1 MNPNFSRR
9 SALFGGALALGAPLL
24 NGRAAIAQEPGTSN
38 VVLPTFYDR
47 MVGDL
52 RVTVLLDGF
61 FDLGRPLI
69 TNATAEQID
78 AGMADAYLST
88 GDQIRLPISVHLV
101 HDADGITMID
111 AGSGSAFGPTAG
123 RVAAALGTMGI
134 GTEEIT
140 RIVLTHMHPDHIGGL
155 LSADGIAV
163 FGAAS
168 LHVHEADLRFWT
180 DEAIAASVP
189 DESKPFFALA
199 RAVSAAYG
207 ERLAPFA
214 GSVDLGGGLS
224 TVEAFGHTPGHSA
237 VRVSDG
243 TDQLLILGD
252 AAAVAAIQFAQPDA
266 GIAFDADGAQA
277 AVTRRAIF
285 DMVSADRIA
294 VAATHLPFPGVGH
307 VEKTDSAYAW
317 VPEHWQV
324 M

>member
-1 MNPNFSRR
+1 MNPIFSRR
-9 SALFGGALALGAPLL
+9 AALFGGALTLSAPFLDA
-24 NGRAAIAQEPGTSN
+24 RFAIAQDAEAPK

-52 RVTVLLDGF
+52 RVTALLDGF

-69 TNATAEQID
+69 TNASAEQID
-78 AGMADAYLST
+78 AGMTNTYLGVS
-88 GDQIRLPISVHLV
+88 DQIRLPISIHLI
-101 HDADGITMID
+101 HGPDGITMID

-123 RVAAALGTMGI
+123 RVAAALNAMGI
-134 GTEEIT
+134 STDDVA

-155 LSADGIAV
+155 LSADGTAV
-163 FGAAS
+163 FGSAS
-168 LHVHEADLRFWT
+168 LHVHETDLKFWT

-189 DESKPFFALA
+189 DASKPFFALA
-199 RAVSAAYG
+199 RGVSAAYG
-207 ERLAPFA
+207 ERLSPFA
-214 GSVDLGGGLS
+214 GAAELGGGL
-224 TVEAFGHTPGHSA
+224 TTLEAFGHTPGHSA
-237 VRVSDG
+237 VRVSSG
-243 TDQLLILGD
+243 TDQLLMLGD
-252 AAAVAAIQFAQPDA
+252 AAAIAAVQFAHPDA

-277 AVTRRAIF
+277 AATRKAIF

-307 VEKTDSAYAW
+307 VEKTDGAYAW

>member
-1 MNPNFSRR
+1 MNPNLSRR
-9 SALFGGALALGAPLL
+9 TALFGGALALGAPLFSA
-24 NGRAAIAQEPGTSN
+24 RAVVAQAAEPAT

-52 RVTVLLDGF
+52 RVTALLDGF

-78 AGMADAYLST
+78 AGMTDTYLGIS
-88 GDQIRLPISVHLV
+88 DQIRLPISIHLI
-101 HDADGITMID
+101 HEADGITMID

-123 RVAAALGTMGI
+123 RVAAALSAMGI
-134 GTEEIT
+134 GTQDVK

-155 LSADGIAV
+155 LSADGTAV

-168 LHVHEADLRFWT
+168 LHVHETDLTFWT

-189 DESKPFFALA
+189 DSSKPFFALA
-199 RAVSAAYG
+199 RGVSAAYG
-207 ERLAPFA
+207 ERLSPFT
-214 GSVDLGGGLS
+214 GSADLGGGLS

-237 VRVSDG
+237 VRVSSG
-243 TDQLLILGD
+243 ADQLLILGD
-252 AAAVAAIQFAQPDA
+252 AAAIAAVQFAYPDA
-266 GIAFDADGAQA
+266 GIAFDADGEQA
-277 AVTRRAIF
+277 AATRKAIF

-294 VAATHLPFPGVGH
+294 VAATHLPFPGVGY
-307 VEKTDSAYAW
+307 VEKKEGAFAW

>member
-1 MNPNFSRR
+1 MNPIFSRR
-9 SALFGGALALGAPLL
+9 TALFGGALAFSAPFL
-24 NGRAAIAQEPGTSN
+24 NARGAIAQETGTPS

-52 RVTVLLDGF
+52 RVTALLDGF

-78 AGMADAYLST
+78 AGMTDAYLGV
-88 GDQIRLPISVHLV
+88 GDQIRLPISIHLI
-101 HDADGITMID
+101 HGADGITMID
-111 AGSGSAFGPTAG
+111 AGSGAAFGPTAG
-123 RVAAALGTMGI
+123 RVAAALGAMGI
-134 GTEEIT
+134 GADDVK

-155 LSADGIAV
+155 LSADGTAV
-163 FGAAS
+163 FGSAS
-168 LHVHEADLRFWT
+168 LHVHETDLKFWT

-189 DESKPFFALA
+189 DDSKPFFALA
-199 RAVSAAYG
+199 RGVAAAYG
-207 ERLAPFA
+207 ERLSPFA

-237 VRVSDG
+237 VRVSSG

-252 AAAVAAIQFAQPDA
+252 AAAVAAVQFAHPDA

-277 AVTRRAIF
+277 AATRKAIF

-307 VEKTDSAYAW
+307 VEKTDGAYAW

>member
-1 MNPNFSRR
+1 MNPIISRR
-9 SALFGGALALGAPLL
+9 TALFGGALALGAPLL
-24 NGRAAIAQEPGTSN
+24 NARIAVAQEAETSS
-38 VVLPTFYDR
+38 VVMPTFYDR

-78 AGMADAYLST
+78 AGMTNAYLGT
-88 GDQIRLPISVHLV
+88 GDQIRLPISIHLV
-101 HDADGITMID
+101 HGADGITMID

-123 RVAAALGTMGI
+123 RVAAALNTMGI

-155 LSADGIAV
+155 LSSDGKAV
-163 FGAAS
+163 FGSAS
-168 LHVHEADLRFWT
+168 LHVHEADLKFWT

-189 DESKPFFALA
+189 DDSKPFFALA
-199 RAVSAAYG
+199 RSVSAAYG
-207 ERLAPFA
+207 ERLNPFV
-214 GSVDLGGGLS
+214 GSADIGGGLS

-237 VRVSDG
+237 VRVSGG

-252 AAAVAAIQFAQPDA
+252 AAAIAAVQFVHPDA

-277 AVTRRAIF
+277 AVTRKAIF
-285 DMVSADRIA
+285 DMVSVDRIA

-307 VEKTDSAYAW
+307 VERTNSAYAW

>member
-1 MNPNFSRR
+1 MNPILSRR
-9 SALFGGALALGAPLL
+9 TALFGGALALSAPFL
-24 NGRAAIAQEPGTSN
+24 NVRVAIAQETETAK

-47 MVGDL
+47 MVGNL
-52 RVTVLLDGF
+52 RVTALLDGF

-78 AGMADAYLST
+78 AGMTDAYLEA
-88 GDQIRLPISVHLV
+88 GDQIRLPISIHLI
-101 HDADGITMID
+101 HGADGITMID
-111 AGSGSAFGPTAG
+111 AGSGAAFGPTAG
-123 RVAAALGTMGI
+123 RVAAALSAMGI
-134 GTEEIT
+134 GTDDIN

-155 LSADGIAV
+155 LAADGTAV
-163 FGAAS
+163 FGSAS
-168 LHVHEADLRFWT
+168 LHVHESDLKFWT

-189 DESKPFFALA
+189 DDSKPFFALA
-199 RAVSAAYG
+199 RGVASAYG
-207 ERLAPFA
+207 ERLSPFA

-224 TVEAFGHTPGHSA
+224 TVEAFGHTPGHTA
-237 VRVSDG
+237 VRVSSG

-252 AAAVAAIQFAQPDA
+252 AAAISAVQFAHPDA

-277 AVTRRAIF
+277 AVTRKAIF

-307 VEKTDSAYAW
+307 VEKTDGAYAW

>member
-1 MNPNFSRR
+1 MNLNLSRR
-9 SALFGGALALGAPLL
+9 TALFGGALALGAPLL
-24 NGRAAIAQEPGTSN
+24 HTRVAIAQESETPN
-38 VVLPTFYDR
+38 LVLPSFYDR

-52 RVTVLLDGF
+52 RVTALLDGY

-78 AGMADAYLST
+78 TGMAQAYLAP
-88 GDQIRLPISVHLV
+88 GDQIRLPISIHLV
-101 HDADGITMID
+101 HGADGITMID

-123 RVAAALGTMGI
+123 RVASALSAMGI
-134 GTEEIT
+134 DPASVT

-155 LSADGIAV
+155 LSADGAAA
-163 FGAAS
+163 FTAAS
-168 LHVHEADLRFWT
+168 LHVHENDLKFWT

-189 DESKPFFALA
+189 DDSKPFFALA
-199 RAVSAAYG
+199 RGVVAAYG
-207 ERLAPFA
+207 ARLAPFSGA
-214 GSVDLGGGLS
+214 ADLGGGLS
-224 TVEAFGHTPGHSA
+224 AVEAFGHTPGHTA
-237 VRVSDG
+237 VRVSSG

-252 AAAVAAIQFAQPDA
+252 AAAIAAVQFAHPDA

-277 AVTRRAIF
+277 ATTRKAIF

-307 VEKTDSAYAW
+307 VEKKDGAYAW
-317 VPEHWQV
+317 VSEHWQV

>member
-1 MNPNFSRR
+1 MKPIFSRR
-9 SALFGGALALGAPLL
+9 TALLGGAFALGAPFL
-24 NGRAAIAQEPGTSN
+24 NGRVAIAQEAESSN
-38 VVLPTFYDR
+38 LVLPTFYDR

-61 FDLGRPLI
+61 FDLGHPLI

-78 AGMADAYLST
+78 AGMTSAYLGA
-88 GDQIRLPISVHLV
+88 GDQIRLPISIHLV
-101 HDADGITMID
+101 HAADGITMID

-123 RVAAALGTMGI
+123 RVAAALNTMGI

-155 LSADGIAV
+155 LSSDGKAV
-163 FGAAS
+163 FGSAS
-168 LHVHEADLRFWT
+168 LHVHEADLKFWT

-189 DESKPFFALA
+189 DDSKPFFALA
-199 RAVSAAYG
+199 RSVSAAYS
-207 ERLAPFA
+207 ERLNTFV
-214 GSVDLGGGLS
+214 GSADLGGGLS

-252 AAAVAAIQFAQPDA
+252 AAAVAAVQFQSPDA

-277 AVTRRAIF
+277 AVTRKAIF

-294 VAATHLPFPGVGH
+294 LAATHLPFPGVGH
-307 VEKTDSAYAW
+307 VERTNSAYAW

>member
-9 SALFGGALALGAPLL
+9 AAIFGGAFALGAPLL
-24 NGRAAIAQEPGTSN
+24 TARGAIAQEAAPST

-52 RVTVLLDGF
+52 RVTFLLDGF

-78 AGMADAYLST
+78 AGMAAAYLGS
-88 GDQIRLPISVHLV
+88 GDTIRLPISIHLV
-101 HDADGITMID
+101 HGADGITMID

-123 RVAAALGTMGI
+123 RVAAALNAMGI

-155 LSADGIAV
+155 LTADGAAV

-168 LHVHEADLRFWT
+168 LHVHEADLKFWT

-199 RAVSAAYG
+199 RSVSAAYG
-207 ERLAPFA
+207 ERLDPFV
-214 GSVDLGGGLS
+214 GSADLGGGLS
-224 TVEAFGHTPGHSA
+224 TIEAFGHTPGHSA
-237 VRVSDG
+237 VRVASG
-243 TDQLLILGD
+243 ADQLLVLGD
-252 AAAVAAIQFAQPDA
+252 AAAVAAVQFENPDA

-277 AVTRRAIF
+277 AVTRKAIF
-285 DMVSADRIA
+285 DMVAADRIA

-307 VEKTDSAYAW
+307 VEKTASAYAW